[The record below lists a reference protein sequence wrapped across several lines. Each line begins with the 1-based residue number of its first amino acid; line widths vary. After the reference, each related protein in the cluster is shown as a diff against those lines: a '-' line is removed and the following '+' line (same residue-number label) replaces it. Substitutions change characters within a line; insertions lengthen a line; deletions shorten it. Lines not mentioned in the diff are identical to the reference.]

1 MQNYNIYWKEQKKI
15 AKIFHINTFA
25 IQFVGF
31 IYSFCSFIL
40 LEKGIPSCKKTILD
54 DRRTISSF

>member
-1 MQNYNIYWKEQKKI
+1 M
-15 AKIFHINTFA
+15 FHINTFA

-54 DRRTISSF
+54 DRRTISFS